1 MDTAAESRNT
11 IFIIDSEY
19 FLISCPPS
27 LYYYFTCDQSVT
39 SPVKICLICS
49 LVRSSTLF
57 SLFTTTAIP
66 SIAIVVPS
74 MPSAVS
80 SGFRSLEDIPM
91 SHAPSIVLV
100 MPAAVGGYLLKNSA
114 ILWQKI
120 AAQLLLALAGLI
132 MLKLVGDY
140 LGVKIAVNIAS
151 LLLIAFL
158 GLPGAGLVV
167 VLNFILG

>member
-1 MDTAAESRNT
+1 M
-11 IFIIDSEY
+11 EY
-19 FLISCPPS
+19 L
-27 LYYYFTCDQSVT
+27 
-39 SPVKICLICS
+39 
-49 LVRSSTLF
+49 
-57 SLFTTTAIP
+57 A
-66 SIAIVVPS
+66 
-74 MPSAVS
+74 
-80 SGFRSLEDIPM
+80 G
-91 SHAPSIVLV
+91 IVLV

-114 ILWQKI
+114 LWQKI

-132 MLKLVGDY
+132 TLKLVGDY

>member
-1 MDTAAESRNT
+1 M
-11 IFIIDSEY
+11 EY
-19 FLISCPPS
+19 L
-27 LYYYFTCDQSVT
+27 
-39 SPVKICLICS
+39 
-49 LVRSSTLF
+49 
-57 SLFTTTAIP
+57 A
-66 SIAIVVPS
+66 
-74 MPSAVS
+74 
-80 SGFRSLEDIPM
+80 G
-91 SHAPSIVLV
+91 IVLV

-140 LGVKIAVNIAS
+140 LGVIAVNIAS

>member
-1 MDTAAESRNT
+1 M
-11 IFIIDSEY
+11 EY
-19 FLISCPPS
+19 L
-27 LYYYFTCDQSVT
+27 
-39 SPVKICLICS
+39 
-49 LVRSSTLF
+49 
-57 SLFTTTAIP
+57 A
-66 SIAIVVPS
+66 
-74 MPSAVS
+74 
-80 SGFRSLEDIPM
+80 G
-91 SHAPSIVLV
+91 IVLV
-100 MPAAVGGYLLKNSA
+100 MPAAVRGYLLKNSA

>member
-1 MDTAAESRNT
+1 M
-11 IFIIDSEY
+11 
-19 FLISCPPS
+19 
-27 LYYYFTCDQSVT
+27 
-39 SPVKICLICS
+39 
-49 LVRSSTLF
+49 
-57 SLFTTTAIP
+57 
-66 SIAIVVPS
+66 
-74 MPSAVS
+74 
-80 SGFRSLEDIPM
+80 
-91 SHAPSIVLV
+91 
-100 MPAAVGGYLLKNSA
+100 LKNSA

-158 GLPGAGLVV
+158 GLPGAGLVI

>member
-1 MDTAAESRNT
+1 M
-11 IFIIDSEY
+11 EY
-19 FLISCPPS
+19 L
-27 LYYYFTCDQSVT
+27 
-39 SPVKICLICS
+39 
-49 LVRSSTLF
+49 
-57 SLFTTTAIP
+57 A
-66 SIAIVVPS
+66 
-74 MPSAVS
+74 
-80 SGFRSLEDIPM
+80 G
-91 SHAPSIVLV
+91 IVLV
-100 MPAAVGGYLLKNSA
+100 MPVAVGGYLLKNSA

>member
-1 MDTAAESRNT
+1 M
-11 IFIIDSEY
+11 EY
-19 FLISCPPS
+19 L
-27 LYYYFTCDQSVT
+27 
-39 SPVKICLICS
+39 
-49 LVRSSTLF
+49 
-57 SLFTTTAIP
+57 A
-66 SIAIVVPS
+66 
-74 MPSAVS
+74 
-80 SGFRSLEDIPM
+80 G
-91 SHAPSIVLV
+91 IVLV

-120 AAQLLLALAGLI
+120 AAQLLLALVGLI

>member
-1 MDTAAESRNT
+1 M
-11 IFIIDSEY
+11 EY
-19 FLISCPPS
+19 L
-27 LYYYFTCDQSVT
+27 
-39 SPVKICLICS
+39 
-49 LVRSSTLF
+49 
-57 SLFTTTAIP
+57 A
-66 SIAIVVPS
+66 
-74 MPSAVS
+74 
-80 SGFRSLEDIPM
+80 G
-91 SHAPSIVLV
+91 IVLV
-100 MPAAVGGYLLKNSA
+100 MPGAVGGYLLKNSA